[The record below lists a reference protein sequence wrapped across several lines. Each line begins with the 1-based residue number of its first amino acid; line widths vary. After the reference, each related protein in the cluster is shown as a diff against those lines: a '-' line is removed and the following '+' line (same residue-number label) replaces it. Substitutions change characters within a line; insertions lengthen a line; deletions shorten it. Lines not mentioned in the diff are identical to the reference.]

1 MVQFSVLLSVYWK
14 ENPLYFTQS
23 LESIFNQTTQ
33 PDEVVLVKDGPLND
47 ELDAVVD
54 DFTARYDIFKVISLP
69 ENVGLG
75 NALQEGLKHCSCDLV
90 ARMDSDDIC
99 VSNRFE
105 LQLKAFYQHPEVSI
119 VGGWIEE
126 FSSDPAVIES
136 SRKLPEN
143 NVEIVAFSHSKCP
156 MNHVTVMFRKGDV
169 ISSGGYQHFY
179 LFEDYWLWARMLH
192 NGSKFYNI
200 QQTLVLVR
208 GGMAMSARRGGWK
221 YAMSEVRLQRAFLHM
236 GFIGWGSFI
245 KNVTIRFTVRIL
257 PNRLRTM
264 IYKNFLRK

>member
-1 MVQFSVLLSVYWK
+1 MEKFSVLISVYYREK
-14 ENPLYFTQS
+14 GAFLHTALDS
-23 LESIFNQTTQ
+23 VFNQTAQ
-33 PDEVVLVKDGPLND
+33 PDEVILVKDGHLND

-54 DFTARYDIFKVISLP
+54 DFTARYDILKVISLP

-75 NALQEGLKHCSCDLV
+75 NALQEGLKHCSYDLV

-99 VSNRFE
+99 VVNRFE
-105 LQLKAFYQHPEVSI
+105 LQLKAFCQHPEVSV

-126 FSSDPAVIES
+126 FSNDPAVIES
-136 SRKLPEN
+136 SRQLPEN
-143 NVEIVAFSHSKCP
+143 NVEIVVFARSKCP

-169 ISSGGYQHFY
+169 IGSGGYQHFY
-179 LFEDYWLWARMLH
+179 LFEDYWLWVRMLY
-192 NGSKFYNI
+192 NGSKFYNV

-208 GGMAMSARRGGWK
+208 GGMAMLARRGGWK

-236 GFIGWGSFI
+236 GFIGLGSFI